1 MKNID
6 KLTWLI
12 LYIMLIS
19 IICAINSLP
28 VQTIDRSIKTDND
41 FIPYIEHYSM
51 SGTAYTSHIDCINKE
66 DLDGITATGTEAR
79 EGIVAIN
86 IDIDEDGKAKV
97 QSVLELGQTVYV
109 KGQFIEGI
117 FTVED
122 TGYFRV
128 KYLKDANPKDLVFDT
143 YNLDFYLP
151 TIEQARGFGIQ
162 YPIEVYVIGG
172 CK

>member
-1 MKNID
+1 MRNID
-6 KLTWLI
+6 KLPWLI

-19 IICAINSLP
+19 ILCAINTLP
-28 VQTIDRSIKTDND
+28 SQMIDRPAKTNND

-51 SGTAYTSHIDCINKE
+51 SGTAYTSHEDCINKE
-66 DLDGITATGTEAR
+66 WLDGITATGTKAR
-79 EGIVAIN
+79 VGIVAIN
-86 IDIDEDGKAKV
+86 VDIDKDGNV
-97 QSVLELGQTVYV
+97 IVRSVLKLGQTVYV

-128 KYLKDANPKDLVFDT
+128 KHLEGADLKDLVFDT

-162 YPIEVYVIGG
+162 YPIEVYVIEEG
-172 CK
+172 

>member
-1 MKNID
+1 MKKRELMKKKKIER
-6 KLTWLI
+6 LTWLI

-28 VQTIDRSIKTDND
+28 VQMIDTSTTTNND

-51 SGTAYTSHIDCINKE
+51 WGTAYTNHEDCINLK
-66 DLDGITATGTEAR
+66 DLDGITATGTKAR

-97 QSVLELGQTVYV
+97 RSVLKLGQTIYV

-117 FTVED
+117 FTV
-122 TGYFRV
+122 
-128 KYLKDANPKDLVFDT
+128 
-143 YNLDFYLP
+143 
-151 TIEQARGFGIQ
+151 
-162 YPIEVYVIGG
+162 
-172 CK
+172 